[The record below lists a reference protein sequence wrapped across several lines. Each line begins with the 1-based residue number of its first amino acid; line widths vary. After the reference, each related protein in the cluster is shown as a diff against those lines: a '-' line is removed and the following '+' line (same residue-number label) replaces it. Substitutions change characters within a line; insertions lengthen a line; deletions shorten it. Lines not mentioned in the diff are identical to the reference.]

1 MGDGSGSGATTNE
14 PSKPWFELN
23 MVLVALFTLLV
34 AGMGALY
41 LLLEKSRKAIRE
53 KVAREKAAREKFGRC
68 LTLSNVLLKETGITR
83 SIASFAS
90 ISQISQTFRLL
101 LTCKEMLAAEKEI
114 FQGYRLPTVCDMC
127 NTDWWK
133 IYRLIVRTPN
143 SRWLEWLDTSE
154 VEVLMLPES
163 MTDEEMLIM
172 FSGERFSELR
182 TLNLHRCDNITDA
195 SVLEVARR
203 CSNLQTLDLGSWQ
216 GNNNITDAS
225 VLEVARR
232 CSNLQ
237 TLNLWG
243 CSNITDASVLEVAR
257 RCSNL
262 QTLNLAGCRNITDAS
277 VSEVARRC
285 SNLQTLNLLSCSNIT
300 DASVLEVAR
309 RCLNLQ
315 KFHLSGFWNITAACK
330 NALQQSHPKLLL
342 YDIPYRKSW

>member
-182 TLNLHRCDNITDA
+182 TLHLWGCDNITDA
-195 SVLEVARR
+195 GLTEVGRGCPNLQTLNLRGCRNITDTSVMKVARRCSNLQTLILAQCSIITDASLLEVARR
-203 CSNLQTLDLGSWQ
+203 CSNLQ
-216 GNNNITDAS
+216 I
-225 VLEVARR
+225 
-232 CSNLQ
+232 
-237 TLNLWG
+237 LNLNS

-262 QTLNLAGCRNITDAS
+262 QSLNLYGCR
-277 VSEVARRC
+277 
-285 SNLQTLNLLSCSNIT
+285 NIT